1 MLEKDNFACINFW
14 TIVMC
19 VISQRRRGSVDASEG
34 SSLARADHGASVAD
48 SPPSSFVSHP
58 QLAPTLPLMWCY
70 ESKKK
75 SRHALYLHPTSTQPD
90 NGTALNNSF
99 CLEQG

>member
-34 SSLARADHGASVAD
+34 SSLARANHGASVATRRH
-48 SPPSSFVSHP
+48 PPSSPIHSWP
-58 QLAPTLPLMWCY
+58 QPFL
-70 ESKKK
+70 
-75 SRHALYLHPTSTQPD
+75 
-90 NGTALNNSF
+90 
-99 CLEQG
+99 